1 MKAPLCC
8 ERCRGAEASH
18 SMQVGLGDIRRLGA
32 AGGTVVIA
40 VGTVVVAV
48 GTADAVVETAAGA
61 ADVPRA
67 FVEIYGMGM
76 RVIPRSF

>member
-1 MKAPLCC
+1 MKALLCC
-8 ERCRGAEASH
+8 ERCRGAGASH
-18 SMQVGLGDIRRLGA
+18 SMQAGLGDIRRLGA
-32 AGGTVVIA
+32 AG
-40 VGTVVVAV
+40 GTVVVAV